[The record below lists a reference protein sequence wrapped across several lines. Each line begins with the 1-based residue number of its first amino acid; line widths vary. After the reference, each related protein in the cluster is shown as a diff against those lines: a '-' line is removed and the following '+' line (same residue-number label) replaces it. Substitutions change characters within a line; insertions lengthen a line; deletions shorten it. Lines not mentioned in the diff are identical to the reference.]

1 MMRFSKLS
9 IAAIAGIGGIVKA
22 FDTEKIDD

>member
-1 MMRFSKLS
+1 MMCFSKLS
-9 IAAIAGIGGIVKA
+9 IAAIAVIDGIAAA

>member
-1 MMRFSKLS
+1 MMRFNKLS
-9 IAAIAGIGGIVKA
+9 IAAIAVISGIATA

>member
-9 IAAIAGIGGIVKA
+9 IAAIAGIGGIATA

>member
-9 IAAIAGIGGIVKA
+9 IAAIDVIDGIATA
-22 FDTEKIDD
+22 FDTEKIND